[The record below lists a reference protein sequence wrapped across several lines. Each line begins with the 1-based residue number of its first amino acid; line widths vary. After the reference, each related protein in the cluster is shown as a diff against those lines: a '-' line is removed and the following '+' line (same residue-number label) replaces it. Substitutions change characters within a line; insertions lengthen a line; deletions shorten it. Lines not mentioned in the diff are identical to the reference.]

1 MHIRF
6 DTRVAFF
13 YTRLRDP
20 DDASCFYLFLC
31 FVSLFTFFLLL
42 GSPLEWKESGTRS
55 HWELVRRSC
64 CIRSYLAKKKRSNPI
79 PFTLTA
85 RLGFLRRVGL
95 GINVSLSKIPN
106 TFSELSQPSCFEPT
120 YSGPHSHLHLHLYL
134 PSTFFWQCQ
143 CFPSDA
149 CLRIKGENSTTVFPG
164 SIKRPDRAFFVA

>member
-64 CIRSYLAKKKRSNPI
+64 CIRSYLVKKKRSNPI

-85 RLGFLRRVGL
+85 RLGFLRRVRL
-95 GINVSLSKIPN
+95 GINVPLSKIPN
-106 TFSELSQPSCFEPT
+106 TFSELSRPTCFEPT
-120 YSGPHSHLHLHLYL
+120 YSGPHSHLHLYL
-134 PSTFFWQCQ
+134 ISTFFWQCQ